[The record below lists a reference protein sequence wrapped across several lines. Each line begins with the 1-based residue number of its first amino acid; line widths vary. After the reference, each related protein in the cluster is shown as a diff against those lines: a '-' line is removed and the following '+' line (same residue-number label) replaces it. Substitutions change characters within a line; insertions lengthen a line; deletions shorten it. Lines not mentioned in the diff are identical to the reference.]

1 MIQIVK
7 MRETHVAAVAALEK
21 ACFSLPWDENS
32 VRSELSNA
40 LSLWL
45 IAEEDGEVL
54 GYVGSQTVLGE
65 SDMLNLAVREDQRR
79 KGIGNALVVA
89 LCEALRAENSIS
101 LTLEVRASNEAA
113 KALYAAMGFETVGK
127 RPRYYSRPVEDAL
140 ILRKEL
146 NR

>member
-1 MIQIVK
+1 MQIVK
-7 MRETHVAAVAALEK
+7 MRETHVEAVASLEK

-32 VRSELSNA
+32 VRSELSND

-45 IAEEDGEVL
+45 VAEEDGEVL

-65 SDMLNLAVREDQRR
+65 SDMLNLAVREDRR
-79 KGIGNALVVA
+79 REGIGNALVAA
-89 LCEALRAENSIS
+89 LCDALCAENSS
-101 LTLEVRASNEAA
+101 CLTLEVRASNEAA